1 MGIFDPVVRR
11 EIVGYRRGL
20 GLQVKERTWRKDL
33 GGALYNTDLWRNA
46 TYEEICN
53 FEHKRSRETLFD
65 LTTPTAPTVIDLYDP
80 QTMMEFYSLYPSQKE
95 NKTMKINIKDRTD
108 TIEIGK
114 LAYGTYV
121 TGITS
126 HPSIVYQ
133 KIDKRN
139 LGQGI
144 TLNFPSNHSLI
155 MNVKLGSLRIVP
167 GDTRVSV
174 YEAELNLSRTTNFG
188 PHLKDNIF

>member
-20 GLQVKERTWRKDL
+20 GLQVKERTWKRAYT
-33 GGALYNTDLWRNA
+33 GNLYSIDLWRNA
-46 TYEEICN
+46 TYEEIGDY
-53 FEHKRSRETLFD
+53 EHKRSRETLFD
-65 LTTPTAPTVIDLYDP
+65 LTPPTAPTVIDLYDP
-80 QTMMEFYSLYPSQKE
+80 QTMMKFYNLYPSQKE
-95 NKTMKINIKDRTD
+95 NRTVKINIKDRTD

-144 TLNFPSNHSLI
+144 TIDFPKNHSLI
-155 MNVKLGSLRIVP
+155 MNVKLGSLRVVS
-167 GDTRVSV
+167 GDTLVSV

-188 PHLKDNIF
+188 PYLKDNIF

>member
-65 LTTPTAPTVIDLYDP
+65 LTPPTAPTVIDLYDP
-80 QTMMEFYSLYPSQKE
+80 QTMMEFYNLYPSQKE
-95 NKTMKINIKDRTD
+95 NRTMKINIKDRTD

-121 TGITS
+121 TGIIS
-126 HPSIVYQ
+126 HPDTVYQ
-133 KIDKRN
+133 KVDKRKT
-139 LGQGI
+139 GQGVTI
-144 TLNFPSNHSLI
+144 DFPKNHSLI
-155 MNVKLGSLRIVP
+155 MNVKLGTLRVVP
-167 GDTRVSV
+167 GYTLVSV

-188 PHLKDNIF
+188 PYLKDNIF